1 MQGVQK
7 TLKPQKVRGVV
18 QWERK
23 QRAVVGAATFRMSGP
38 QPTVVHG
45 QQALFGGDL
54 ENTHPEHQCVEHV
67 RQAYLDPLISVPGHP
82 LSPSR
87 DETLMWC
94 RCSLGIL

>member
-1 MQGVQK
+1 M
-7 TLKPQKVRGVV
+7 LKPQKVRGVV

-23 QRAVVGAATFRMSGP
+23 QRAVVGAAPFRTSGP
-38 QPTVVHG
+38 QPQWFMGNRHC
-45 QQALFGGDL
+45 FGGDL
-54 ENTHPEHQCVEHV
+54 ENTHPKHRCTEHV

-94 RCSLGIL
+94 GCSLGIL